1 VTVPPFLSLEDR
13 VAIVT
18 GAGRGIG
25 AATARLFAD
34 AGARVALVDRDG
46 SAASAVAGEIASGR
60 AGRAFAL
67 TVDVADRAAAASLA
81 ASVLERW
88 GRIDILVNNAG
99 IVRDATLAKVA
110 EDDWS
115 ATLATN
121 LGGAVW
127 CTQAVV
133 PHMRAAGFGRILCA
147 SSVVARMGNFG
158 QTSYAAA
165 KAGLI
170 GVTRVWA
177 RELGLHGITANV
189 VAPGFIDT
197 SMVDSVPPQVL
208 EQLLARTAARRL
220 GTPAEVAATYLFLAT
235 PLASFVNGAVVGVDG
250 GLLL

>member
-1 VTVPPFLSLEDR
+1 VTVPQFLSLEDR

-34 AGARVALVDRDG
+34 AGARVAVVDLDG
-46 SAASAVAGEIASGR
+46 RAASEVAREIASAPG
-60 AGRAFAL
+60 GEAFAL
-67 TVDVADRAAAASLA
+67 AVDVADRAAAAPMA
-81 ASVLERW
+81 AAVFERW

-133 PHMRAAGFGRILCA
+133 PHMRAARFGRILCA
-147 SSVVARMGNFG
+147 SSVAARMGNFG

-165 KAGLI
+165 KAGLV
-170 GVTRVWA
+170 GLTRVWA
-177 RELGLHGITANV
+177 RELGPHGITANA

-197 SMVDSVPPQVL
+197 GMVDSVPPQVL
-208 EQLLARTAARRL
+208 EQMLARTALRRL
-220 GTPAEVAATYLFLAT
+220 GSPAEVAATYLFLAT